1 MNKPNHRARTIT
13 ITTVLAV
20 LMIASTSSLLVNKSY
35 ALLTPGV
42 LKIDGSSTVYP
53 VSVDAQA
60 NFSNWLADPVN
71 GWSISG
77 ITVNIPFPPP
87 GSGTGLNE
95 LVGGTIDMAAASKFP
110 TAGNVASL
118 PTMRLFPIAVDSVA
132 IIVHS
137 AGGQTPGNL
146 ITQLTD
152 KNVSDIFV
160 GAVTDW
166 NAFNPAIPVG
176 TTINVAVRVGTSG
189 TADCFQNFFLKPFGR
204 TTANIT
210 SGAVVETDNQDIINL
225 MTNPSS
231 NWFIA
236 YVGLGFTDVSP
247 PPNVQPVSVSFKG
260 GAYVAPTKANVK
272 SGAYFPYR
280 YLFYDTAG
288 IPNATDTVIRAWIS
302 YVRSP
307 IWSAWPNPNPTGN
320 VSATTWVDKEGY
332 IRLPWADLSNST
344 NVPSVILG
352 GGSDACPPNQQNY
365 PDQLVNYDDIVYFS
379 KAYVS
384 AHNGG
389 VVDPLCDFNADGQ
402 MTLADIRGFAQSYI
416 AANS

>member
-1 MNKPNHRARTIT
+1 MNKSNHRARTIT
-13 ITTVLAV
+13 AVFAV
-20 LMIASTSSLLVNKSY
+20 LMIACMSSLLVNKSY
-35 ALLTPGV
+35 STLTPGT
-42 LKIDGSSTVYP
+42 LKLDGSSTVYP
-53 VSVDAQA
+53 VAVDAQA
-60 NFSNWLADPVN
+60 NFSNWLADPAN
-71 GWSISG
+71 GWNISG
-77 ITVNIPFPPP
+77 IIVSIPFPPP

-95 LVGGTIDMAAASKFP
+95 LVGGTIDIADASKFP
-110 TAGNVASL
+110 TAGNALAL
-118 PTMRLFPIAVDSVA
+118 PTMKLFPIAVDSVS

-146 ITQLTD
+146 ITQLTAQ
-152 KNVSDIFV
+152 NVSDIFV

-166 NAFNPAIPVG
+166 HAFNPAIPSG

-189 TADCFQNFFLKPFGR
+189 TADCFQNFFLKPFHR

-210 SGAVVETDNQDIINL
+210 SSAAVETDNQDIMNL

-236 YVGLGFTDVSP
+236 YVGLGFTDVVP
-247 PPNVQPVSVSFKG
+247 APNVQPVSISFNNG
-260 GAYVAPTKANVK
+260 PYVTPTKVNVK
-272 SGAYFPYR
+272 NGSYFPYR
-280 YLFYDTAG
+280 YLFMDTAG
-288 IPNATDTVIRAWIS
+288 TPNATDAEMRAWIS

-332 IRLPWADLSNST
+332 IRLPWADMTNST
-344 NVPSVILG
+344 NVPSIILG
-352 GGSDACPPNQQNY
+352 GGSDACPIYQQNY
-365 PDQLVNYDDIVYFS
+365 PDQVVNYDDIVFFS
-379 KAYVS
+379 KAYIS

-389 VVDPLCDFNADGQ
+389 VVNPLCDFNADGQ
-402 MTLADIRGFAQSYI
+402 LTLADIRGFAQSYI

>member
-1 MNKPNHRARTIT
+1 MNKSNHRTKAIT
-13 ITTVLAV
+13 AVLTVLI
-20 LMIASTSSLLVNKSY
+20 IASMSSLLLSKSY
-35 ALLTPGV
+35 ATITPGT

-60 NFSNWLADPVN
+60 NFSNWLADPAN
-71 GWSISG
+71 GWNISG
-77 ITVNIPFPPP
+77 TIVNIPYPPP

-110 TAGNVASL
+110 TAGNVATL
-118 PTMRLFPIAVDSVA
+118 PTMKLFPIAVDSVA

-137 AGGQTPGNL
+137 AGGQTPGSL

-160 GAVTDW
+160 GAITDW
-166 NAFNPAIPVG
+166 HAFNSSIPIG
-176 TTINVAVRVGTSG
+176 TTINVAVRVSTSG

-210 SGAVVETDNQDIINL
+210 SSASVETDNQDIINL

-231 NWFIA
+231 TWFIA
-236 YVGLGFTDVSP
+236 YVGLGFTDVTP

-272 SGAYFPYR
+272 TGAYFPYR

-288 IPNATDTVIRAWIS
+288 TPNASDTLLRSWIA

-307 IWSAWPNPNPTGN
+307 IWSAYPSGSNPTGN
-320 VSATTWVDKEGY
+320 VTTPTWVDKEGY
-332 IRLPWADLSNST
+332 IRLPWADLTNST

-352 GGSDACPPNQQNY
+352 GGSDACPPQQHNF
-365 PDQLVNYDDIVYFS
+365 PDQVVNYDDVVYFS
-379 KAYVS
+379 RAYIA

-402 MTLADIRGFAQSYI
+402 MTLSDIRGFAQSYI